1 MEFRWRSIFMNYYV
15 MYYIHLRQIT
25 MVTKEKIKSMIL
37 QLPVEEINQL
47 IEEITETMGT
57 KDFMK
62 LAETGFQ
69 EWNDPEEDIY
79 SNEAEN

>member
-1 MEFRWRSIFMNYYV
+1 MTTKLAEIKEMIF
-15 MYYIHLRQIT
+15 
-25 MVTKEKIKSMIL
+25 
-37 QLPVEEINQL
+37 QLPPEEINQL
-47 IEEITETMGT
+47 IREINETISA

-79 SNEAEN
+79 NDTEN

>member
-1 MEFRWRSIFMNYYV
+1 MTTKLAEIKELIF
-15 MYYIHLRQIT
+15 
-25 MVTKEKIKSMIL
+25 
-37 QLPVEEINQL
+37 QLPPEEINQL
-47 IEEITETMGT
+47 IREINETIST

-79 SNEAEN
+79 SNDTEN